1 MLKQPSRL
9 RAHALLRKYSEMETA
24 VRRVRPGDADRL
36 REVRLSALR
45 DAPSAFA
52 SSFETEV
59 VHPAAAW
66 AEAAEARSSGID
78 DATFLAEVG
87 PDCVGLIGA
96 FRRPGRPGVVEL
108 VSMWV
113 APELRRRGVGRLLV
127 EQAVAWAG
135 DTGADAVELWVTRG
149 NYAAIAM
156 YRNSGFTL
164 KNEHQP
170 LPSDPC
176 RDEVRMVL
184 EVPRSSAG

>member
-1 MLKQPSRL
+1 
-9 RAHALLRKYSEMETA
+9 MEAA

-59 VHPAAAW
+59 VLPAAAW
-66 AEAAEARSSGID
+66 AETAEARSTGTD

-87 PDCVGLIGA
+87 PDCVGLVGA
-96 FRRPGRPGVVEL
+96 FRPPGRPGVVEL

-113 APELRRRGVGRLLV
+113 APELRRRGIGRLLV
-127 EQAVAWAG
+127 EQAVAWAR
-135 DTGADAVELWVTRG
+135 DTGAGAVELWVTQG
-149 NYAAIAM
+149 NDAAIAM
-156 YRNSGFTL
+156 YRSSGFTL

-184 EVPRSSAG
+184 EIPSSSAG